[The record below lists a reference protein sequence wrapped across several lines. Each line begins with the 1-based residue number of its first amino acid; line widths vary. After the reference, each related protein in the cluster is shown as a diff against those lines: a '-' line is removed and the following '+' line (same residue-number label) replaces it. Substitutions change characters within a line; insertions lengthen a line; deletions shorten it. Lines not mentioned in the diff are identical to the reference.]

1 MPRKARVE
9 SKTKIYHVMSR
20 ALNKQILFDDEKD
33 YLKFLN
39 IVKSTKSEIDFDLYG
54 YCIMSNHYHLLINDK
69 SNKLSAI
76 MNKINSRYAN
86 YYNLKNARTG
96 YVFND
101 RYHSENV
108 ENVKYFLTCLRYIH
122 QNPIKA
128 GICNKTYEY
137 KFSSIHAYRRD
148 KGNYLDLANT
158 KKEYLQ
164 ASEEEKVIAILNL
177 IDYSIPLM
185 QLSRVTGFYYNKLQ
199 KLRIGKDGNTV
210 SLTYKR

>member
-1 MPRKARVE
+1 M
-9 SKTKIYHVMSR
+9 
-20 ALNKQILFDDEKD
+20 
-33 YLKFLN
+33 
-39 IVKSTKSEIDFDLYG
+39 
-54 YCIMSNHYHLLINDK
+54 
-69 SNKLSAI
+69 
-76 MNKINSRYAN
+76 
-86 YYNLKNARTG
+86 KNARTG

-148 KGNYLDLANT
+148 KGNYLDLVNTKFIKEKFDNDEFLKWNELDNHDRCMEIMNNRLTDDDVTKLLYKYMNINT

-164 ASEEEKVIAILNL
+164 ANEEEKVIAILNL

-199 KLRIGKDGNTV
+199 KLRIGKDGNAV